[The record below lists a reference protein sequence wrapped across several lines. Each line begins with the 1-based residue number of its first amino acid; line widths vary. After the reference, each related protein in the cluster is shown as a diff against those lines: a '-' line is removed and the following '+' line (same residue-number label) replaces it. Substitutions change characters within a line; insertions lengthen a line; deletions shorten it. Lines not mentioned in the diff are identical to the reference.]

1 METSAKTAVRIVHTS
16 WLSIN
21 AKSPSSSDAQYLLVN
36 NSSCCP
42 HVLCYISKLNVNDIF
57 LAIAKKLPK
66 DGEGGAAGA
75 GGIRW
80 PELKFQSCWNL
91 LLSWLFKFFSFK
103 TKPLC
108 SIVIIRISGPLREV
122 ATLPR
127 ALAATNNSCVTRT
140 SELRLKLLSP
150 KIGTCENIL
159 DYWSA
164 RIGDQ
169 AQLVTFEILPS
180 VIHPQKVTA
189 PYKIGLVRKLVKFAL
204 HASEHC
210 TDSFILFLLL
220 SRNQSSGCNVFIF
233 NQYHSDE
240 LYDLTLEHRVNFQ
253 VGARSEHFQD
263 LCQLFCV
270 ESMSLV
276 WSTIMAHFPV
286 NCFYKKKNPVLR
298 LEQI

>member
-80 PELKFQSCWNL
+80 PELKFQTCWNL

-140 SELRLKLLSP
+140 SELRFKLLIP

-253 VGARSEHFQD
+253 VGRDPSIFKTFAS
-263 LCQLFCV
+263 C
-270 ESMSLV
+270 S
-276 WSTIMAHFPV
+276 
-286 NCFYKKKNPVLR
+286 VLKAWAWCDP
-298 LEQI
+298 L

>member
-80 PELKFQSCWNL
+80 PELKFQTCWNL

-140 SELRLKLLSP
+140 SEPKNWNLWEYSGLLVCAYRRPSAACDFWNLTISDPSP
-150 KIGTCENIL
+150 
-159 DYWSA
+159 
-164 RIGDQ
+164 
-169 AQLVTFEILPS
+169 
-180 VIHPQKVTA
+180 
-189 PYKIGLVRKLVKFAL
+189 
-204 HASEHC
+204 
-210 TDSFILFLLL
+210 
-220 SRNQSSGCNVFIF
+220 
-233 NQYHSDE
+233 
-240 LYDLTLEHRVNFQ
+240 
-253 VGARSEHFQD
+253 
-263 LCQLFCV
+263 
-270 ESMSLV
+270 
-276 WSTIMAHFPV
+276 
-286 NCFYKKKNPVLR
+286 
-298 LEQI
+298 